1 MVTATEGSSESERFV
16 TSKLMATEHVEAHVN
31 VKHLK
36 RRVSQHGLPS
46 WPVHIH
52 VRQLRK
58 APHFLGS
65 SLAVLVP
72 LSVVLVVTPM
82 MPKAQHIMPMYTV
95 KNLNHGGISSESRS
109 GEAAM
114 MPSLGDCSA
123 ELVHPLI
130 SPKHTCVSVPVI
142 GTASFVGHRV

>member
-65 SLAVLVP
+65 SLVLVP
-72 LSVVLVVTPM
+72 LEVVPLVVTPM
-82 MPKAQHIMPMYTV
+82 MPKAQHMSPTYMAM
-95 KNLNHGGISSESRS
+95 NLSHGGMSSESVS

-114 MPSLGDCSA
+114 MRSPGDCSA
-123 ELVHPLI
+123 ELLHLLI
-130 SPKHTCVSVPVI
+130 S
-142 GTASFVGHRV
+142 

>member
-31 VKHLK
+31 VKHLR

-46 WPVHIH
+46 WPVQIH
-52 VRQLRK
+52 VKQLRK

-65 SLAVLVP
+65 VLVP
-72 LSVVLVVTPM
+72 LEVVPLVVTPM
-82 MPKAQHIMPMYTV
+82 MPKAQHMSPTYMAM
-95 KNLNHGGISSESRS
+95 NLSHGGMSSESVS

-114 MPSLGDCSA
+114 MRSPGDCSA
-123 ELVHPLI
+123 ELLHLLI

-142 GTASFVGHRV
+142 GMASFVSHRV

>member
-31 VKHLK
+31 VKHFM

-46 WPVHIH
+46 WPVQIH
-52 VRQLRK
+52 VKQLRK

-72 LSVVLVVTPM
+72 LEVLVVTPM
-82 MPKAQHIMPMYTV
+82 MPKAQHMRPQYTV
-95 KNLNHGGISSESRS
+95 RNLNHGGMSSESES

-114 MPSLGDCSA
+114 MRSPSDCSA
-123 ELVHPLI
+123 ELLHLLI

-142 GTASFVGHRV
+142 GMASFVGHRV

>member
-1 MVTATEGSSESERFV
+1 MEWSSESERFV
-16 TSKLMATEHVEAHVN
+16 TSKLMATEAVEAHVN
-31 VKHLK
+31 VKHLM

-46 WPVHIH
+46 WPVQIH
-52 VRQLRK
+52 VKQLRK

-72 LSVVLVVTPM
+72 LEVLVVTPM

-114 MPSLGDCSA
+114 MSSLGDCSA

>member
-1 MVTATEGSSESERFV
+1 M
-16 TSKLMATEHVEAHVN
+16 TSRLMATEHVEAHVN
-31 VKHLK
+31 VKHFM

-46 WPVHIH
+46 WPVQIH

-65 SLAVLVP
+65 SLVLVP
-72 LSVVLVVTPM
+72 LEVVPLVVTPM
-82 MPKAQHIMPMYTV
+82 MPKAQHMSPTYTAM
-95 KNLNHGGISSESRS
+95 NLNHGGMSSESES

-114 MPSLGDCSA
+114 MRSPGDCSA
-123 ELVHPLI
+123 ELLHLLI

-142 GTASFVGHRV
+142 GMASFVSHRV